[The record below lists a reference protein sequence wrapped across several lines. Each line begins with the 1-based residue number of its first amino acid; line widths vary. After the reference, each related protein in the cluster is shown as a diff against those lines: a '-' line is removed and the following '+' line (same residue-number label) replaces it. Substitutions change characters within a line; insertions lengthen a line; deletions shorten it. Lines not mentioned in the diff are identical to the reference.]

1 MTTLFYRLPRLTL
14 LAVFVVLISGF
25 FAILTLGRQEDP
37 TLTERYG
44 FILTTLPGADAERM
58 EATVTE
64 PIERRLL
71 ELPEI
76 EEVSSSSRANVSQIS
91 INIDDN
97 LSPDKVDNAWTLIRQ
112 QVQLAEADLPAG
124 ASRPFVRRVY
134 VGAATMT
141 VAVAWQGEGDPEL
154 AVMGR

>member
-1 MTTLFYRLPRLTL
+1 MTTLFYRLPRLTI

-25 FAILTLGRQEDP
+25 FGILALGRQEDP

-44 FILTTLPGADAERM
+44 YVLTTLPGADAERI

-76 EEVSSSSRANVSQIS
+76 NELISSSRSNVSQIS
-91 INIDDN
+91 IDISED
-97 LSPDKVDNAWTLIRQ
+97 LSP
-112 QVQLAEADLPAG
+112 ADYA
-124 ASRPFVRRVY
+124 R
-134 VGAATMT
+134 
-141 VAVAWQGEGDPEL
+141 L
-154 AVMGR
+154 AVVLSSQIP